1 MGGRGTIAVEI
12 VMGPKC
18 QELLALVGDIR
29 ELADLVPE
37 WHQMEVDQLIDVME
51 TRLMRIVAK
60 YLDAGRKGGGI
71 DD

>member
-29 ELADLVPE
+29 EAAVERDFITE
-37 WHQMEVDQLIDVME
+37 
-51 TRLMRIVAK
+51 
-60 YLDAGRKGGGI
+60 
-71 DD
+71 